1 MMRNNQTPRN
11 NNQKKSA
18 FFGIWDLKFVCTLY
32 LGYWIFPASTSS
44 KRGMTLIETLVA
56 VSILA
61 VAIVAPMSLTMQ
73 SLSSAYYA
81 RDQIVMFNLAQ
92 EAIESVRAVRDAN
105 ILRIALNTG
114 ATCPDGGAMHLLC
127 GIPIGSDFTI
137 DTRITDAYAAIEP
150 CTGACP
156 PLQTDPGE
164 TLYGYEA
171 GWSPTPYT
179 RTVSAEYVGGGT
191 DEIRITVTVTR
202 EAGSRQLPPV
212 VLRANLYKWVADGG
226 GI

>member
-1 MMRNNQTPRN
+1 MKNNFQFSIFNFQKMRYCILNSFANCKLQIENSR
-11 NNQKKSA
+11 A
-18 FFGIWDLKFVCTLY
+18 M
-32 LGYWIFPASTSS
+32 A
-44 KRGMTLIETLVA
+44 RGMTLIETLVA

-73 SLSSAYYA
+73 SLASAYYA

-92 EAIESVRAVRDAN
+92 EAIESVRAVRDGN
-105 ILRIALNTG
+105 ILRLALNTG

-137 DTRITDAYAAIEP
+137 DTRTIDAYEAIQD
-150 CTGACP
+150 CGGACP
-156 PLQTDPGE
+156 ALQTDPGE
-164 TLYGYEA
+164 TLYGYED
-171 GWSPTPYT
+171 GWNPTPYT

-202 EAGSRQLPPV
+202 EAGSRQLPPII
-212 VLRANLYKWVADGG
+212 LHANLYKWVADGG